1 MKTTIKHRKQWNDI
15 IKCWFR
21 IAILNYFSDN
31 SNISES
37 SSDTSLNCIFYLL
50 ACFAVFFFL
59 LLLFKTEHVTVDKST
74 EVNNPLLRFYIYLTR
89 G

>member
-1 MKTTIKHRKQWNDI
+1 MKTTIKRRKQWNDI
-15 IKCWFR
+15 FKCWFR
-21 IAILNYFSDN
+21 IAILNYFSN

-50 ACFAVFFFL
+50 ACFAVLLL